1 MALSVPER
9 IAQVAEHFA
18 KHSSHGY
25 SQPNRGTGSAE
36 YVKLSDGS
44 QVTVTSSDVDCSE
57 MVRQCVNAALSG
69 RYREPIAYLWTGDE
83 DEKLRAQGFTRMAF
97 SASKVR
103 RGDVLLVGVG
113 TPGAHT
119 GIALGGGKQA
129 DAHGDEYGGITG
141 PNRGDQTGHEVEV
154 RDLRT
159 SWTYIYRYTG
169 GGEQVPPF
177 VACSFT
183 FTAAA
188 ECNVR
193 SAPTTA
199 DKANVTGQLKP
210 GERVYCDGIV
220 PANGHIWGTYIAN
233 SGKRR
238 YVSIGTQHSWAVVS

>member
-1 MALSVPER
+1 
-9 IAQVAEHFA
+9 
-18 KHSSHGY
+18 
-25 SQPNRGTGSAE
+25 
-36 YVKLSDGS
+36 
-44 QVTVTSSDVDCSE
+44 
-57 MVRQCVNAALSG
+57 
-69 RYREPIAYLWTGDE
+69 
-83 DEKLRAQGFTRMAF
+83 MAF

-103 RGDVLLVGVG
+103 RGDVLLVKG
-113 TPGAHT
+113 HT
-119 GIALGGGKQA
+119 GIALGNGLQA
-129 DAHGDEYGGITG
+129 DAHGDENGGITG
-141 PNRGDQTGHEVEV
+141 PRKGDQTGREVEV